1 MKVLTKNVKKM
12 KKKCRLFAFLI
23 ALFAVTAINLR
34 TVLNTNQGY
43 DLSMTSIEAIS
54 GEGGGN
60 GDSSGGIDGENDE
73 DIGGEVELPDVNIVC
88 NAGGSG
94 KCFIA
99 RAIYIEELGKC
110 RLSCVGTGDPDDYC
124 NGFLVGLLDFC
135 SNFFDV

>member
-54 GEGGGN
+54 GEEGGN
-60 GDSSGGIDGENDE
+60 GNSSGGIDGENDE
-73 DIGGEVELPDVNIVC
+73 DIGGEVELPDVIIEC
-88 NAGGSG
+88 GTGGSG
-94 KCFIA
+94 KCYDMK
-99 RAIYIEELGKC
+99 YIEGMMGVC
-110 RLSCVGTGDPDDYC
+110 YFYCTSTGDPDDYC
-124 NGFLVGLLDFC
+124 SSFYVDLVNFC
-135 SNFFDV
+135 TMIGGV